1 MRRAWNSI
9 QEQNLPGFPA
19 GNGSG
24 NGWEQFGGSDSGVV
38 GESFLTGNSSV
49 ANSGSIPLG
58 AAFNVG
64 GAHNLEFRYGVVNKA
79 PAAAGDY
86 NDNGAVDAAD
96 YTIWR
101 NAFNTAGTLPN
112 QNPAAATPNLIDQ
125 EDYAFWK
132 ANFGNVGGGF
142 SGPGT
147 PTQGFVRYVT
157 SGAAAGAAAPEPS
170 SVLLVGIGLASLTV
184 GVRRKSSRLLFSE
197 F

>member
-1 MRRAWNSI
+1 M
-9 QEQNLPGFPA
+9 
-19 GNGSG
+19 
-24 NGWEQFGGSDSGVV
+24 
-38 GESFLTGNSSV
+38 TGNSTV
-49 ANSGSIPLG
+49 ANSGSIGLG

-64 GAHNLEFRYGVVNKA
+64 GAHNLEFRYGVVNES

-86 NDNGAVDAAD
+86 NSNGAVDAAD

-147 PTQGFVRYVT
+147 PVQGFVRYVT
-157 SGAAAGAAAPEPS
+157 SGAAAGAAVPEPS

-184 GVRRKSSRLLFSE
+184 GVRRKSLCAVI
-197 F
+197 